1 MLRDENIEMS
11 RRLNAA
17 GVAVSLDRHPD
28 MPHGFMEA
36 AAFIPAARRAI
47 RSAGDWIRRLEP
59 EEAR

>member
-1 MLRDENIEMS
+1 MS
-11 RRLNAA
+11 RRLDAA
-17 GVAVSLDRHPD
+17 GVTVSLDRHPD

-47 RSAGDWIRRLEP
+47 RSAADWIRALDP